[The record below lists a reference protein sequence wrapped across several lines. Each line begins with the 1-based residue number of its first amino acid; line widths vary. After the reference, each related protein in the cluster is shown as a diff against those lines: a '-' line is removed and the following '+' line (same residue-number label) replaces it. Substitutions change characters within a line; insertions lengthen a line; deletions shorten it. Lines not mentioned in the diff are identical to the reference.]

1 MDPKLLTSPLEGGMW
16 SFSRPGRFITRD
28 IGPGTHWMG
37 NWLDLSDG
45 LDFAEKAGNLI
56 AAEIGT
62 PAVQPEA
69 RCCTDCAIQIRNS
82 FYTF

>member
-1 MDPKLLTSPLEGGMW
+1 
-16 SFSRPGRFITRD
+16 
-28 IGPGTHWMG
+28 MG

-69 RCCTDCAIQIRNS
+69 RCCTDYAIQTRNS